1 MSIPEEKPEPNPA
14 PKPDEKAP
22 VKEAPAAPKPGDK
35 PPEKDAKAA
44 PAKTDAGFDTQK
56 VDAAQPRPARQYRNK
71 VIFAASALG
80 VVAAVIAAY
89 LFGIERKA
97 QPPVFK
103 PVSSPFDSAIYAN
116 GIIESDQASGSNI
129 NIYPDVSG
137 AAVQVLVHEG
147 DDVAAGAPLIAID
160 DSVQRA
166 ATEQLRLQADA
177 TLALV
182 NELKA
187 EPRRETLAIA
197 ESQVALARA
206 NSKAAVDQYEKDRAS
221 FDSDPKSISK
231 TALDTAEDSVA
242 QAAAALD
249 VAARQ
254 YDLTK
259 AGAWSYDIANEQGQY
274 EAQRQAYDSANA
286 LLQRF
291 TLRAPVAG
299 VVLAVNA
306 ALGGYVSP
314 TGAYNPYT
322 EAFDPVVTMGPRH
335 DHLAVRC
342 YVDEILISRLPSK
355 WHIKAQM
362 AIIGSDIK
370 IPLEFVRVQP
380 YVSPKIELSNERQEK
395 VDLRVLPVVFRFE
408 KGDAPVYPG
417 QLVDVYIGQQ

>member
-1 MSIPEEKPEPNPA
+1 M
-14 PKPDEKAP
+14 
-22 VKEAPAAPKPGDK
+22 
-35 PPEKDAKAA
+35 
-44 PAKTDAGFDTQK
+44 
-56 VDAAQPRPARQYRNK
+56 RNK
-71 VIFAASALG
+71 IIFALSILG
-80 VVAAVIAAY
+80 ILAGLTGAY

-221 FDSDPKSISK
+221 IDSDPKSIS
-231 TALDTAEDSVA
+231 
-242 QAAAALD
+242 
-249 VAARQ
+249 
-254 YDLTK
+254 
-259 AGAWSYDIANEQGQY
+259 
-274 EAQRQAYDSANA
+274 
-286 LLQRF
+286 
-291 TLRAPVAG
+291 
-299 VVLAVNA
+299 
-306 ALGGYVSP
+306 
-314 TGAYNPYT
+314 
-322 EAFDPVVTMGPRH
+322 
-335 DHLAVRC
+335 
-342 YVDEILISRLPSK
+342 
-355 WHIKAQM
+355 
-362 AIIGSDIK
+362 
-370 IPLEFVRVQP
+370 
-380 YVSPKIELSNERQEK
+380 
-395 VDLRVLPVVFRFE
+395 
-408 KGDAPVYPG
+408 
-417 QLVDVYIGQQ
+417 